1 MKRLCVIFGGASCEH
16 DISIITGMQ
25 LCKNLETKYK
35 IEKIYLGLDN
45 NFYLATHVDNISFF
59 ENKSK
64 IKLKQII
71 LHDGAIYLKNLVFK
85 KYCDILCV
93 INCCHGGVGENG
105 DLNGFFAVN
114 KIRSTEAKSLPSHI
128 AMDKN
133 LSKTLLKDIVPTIKG
148 IKVDKRNYKLAIDEI
163 VKNFNDELIAKPN
176 SLGSSIGVKAVN
188 KNDFVEQI
196 DAILQMD
203 DSALIEERIVN
214 KIEFNQACI
223 LDNDKLVLS
232 AIEQPISKDEF
243 LSFDEKYIS
252 SNKNKGQDRIIP
264 AKISKSLK
272 NKIDDYTKNI
282 YTALNMNGIVRID
295 YIYDIDKKILYFN
308 EINTIPGSMAF
319 YLFEPIGIDYITLID
334 KLIDNIIDTKKY
346 LYFDSGVLSKK
357 LH

>member
-1 MKRLCVIFGGASCEH
+1 M
-16 DISIITGMQ
+16 
-25 LCKNLETKYK
+25 
-35 IEKIYLGLDN
+35 
-45 NFYLATHVDNISFF
+45 
-59 ENKSK
+59 
-64 IKLKQII
+64 
-71 LHDGAIYLKNLVFK
+71 
-85 KYCDILCV
+85 
-93 INCCHGGVGENG
+93 
-105 DLNGFFAVN
+105 NGFFAVN

-163 VKNFNDELIAKPN
+163 VKNFNGELIAKPN

-282 YTALNMNGIVRID
+282 YTTLNMNGIVRID